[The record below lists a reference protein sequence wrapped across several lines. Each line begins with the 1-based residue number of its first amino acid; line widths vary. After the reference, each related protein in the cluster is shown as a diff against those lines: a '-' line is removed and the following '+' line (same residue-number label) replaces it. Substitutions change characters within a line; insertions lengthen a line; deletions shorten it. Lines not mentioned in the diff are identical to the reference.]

1 MGGLTVDS
9 GGATV
14 TNGGA
19 SITQSDNSAALTVQS
34 SHTSFTNDVMVLKT
48 TATATGDFDYIQA
61 QTTGGT
67 VNFQVTGLGEV
78 VSKSTTAADS
88 STAGSIRT
96 EGGLGVKE
104 KAHIGQGLTVDE
116 GGATVTDGGAY
127 IRNADNAVVLN
138 VFARKNAQTNT
149 VLQVVAKDTNGF
161 NLIDAKTGAGDDGS
175 GGNSKFTVDSAG
187 AGVFSGTVTGSGTFQ
202 SSSDRRLKKR
212 ITQLYGA
219 MEKINGLR
227 GVNYYWRRG
236 EGPHT
241 HREFDDLKQ
250 VGFIAQEVED
260 VIPEVVRTD
269 ADGFKSMQYS
279 GIIPYAVEALKL
291 HDTTIAQLQG
301 ENKALRDTVARL
313 QAEQAALQR
322 QVALILS
329 RMPAGFMGDESHPDQ

>member
-1 MGGLTVDS
+1 MGGQGLTVDS

-19 SITQSDNSAALTVQS
+19 SITQSADSAALTVQS
-34 SHTSFTNDVMVLKT
+34 SHASFTNDVMVLKSAT

-149 VLQVVAKDTNGF
+149 VLQIVAKDDNGF
-161 NLIDAKTGAGDDGS
+161 NLIDAKTGSGTDGT

-187 AGVFSGTVTGSGTFQ
+187 AGVFSGTVT
-202 SSSDRRLKKR
+202 
-212 ITQLYGA
+212 
-219 MEKINGLR
+219 
-227 GVNYYWRRG
+227 
-236 EGPHT
+236 
-241 HREFDDLKQ
+241 
-250 VGFIAQEVED
+250 
-260 VIPEVVRTD
+260 
-269 ADGFKSMQYS
+269 
-279 GIIPYAVEALKL
+279 
-291 HDTTIAQLQG
+291 
-301 ENKALRDTVARL
+301 
-313 QAEQAALQR
+313 
-322 QVALILS
+322 
-329 RMPAGFMGDESHPDQ
+329 